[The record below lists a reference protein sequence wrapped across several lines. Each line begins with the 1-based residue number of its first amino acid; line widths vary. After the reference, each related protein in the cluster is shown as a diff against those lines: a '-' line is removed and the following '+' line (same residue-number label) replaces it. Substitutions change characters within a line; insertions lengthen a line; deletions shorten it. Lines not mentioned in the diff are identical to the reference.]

1 MEDNMNEIEQLN
13 ELLERAREIA
23 KELLVRP
30 AKVDLSNVREPE
42 CFENTFNDQRGE

>member
-1 MEDNMNEIEQLN
+1 MENKMTDNEQFD

-23 KELLVRP
+23 KELLDNP

-42 CFENTFNDQRGE
+42 RFENPFNDQRGE